1 MLASSRKHAMKFEIE
16 DFKNAKLAS
25 INIRSEKHGPEALN
39 PAVDLTHTMDIPNTD
54 LSMFDGHLLSALYY
68 RSEAAAGDG
77 GQGALEGMEAVSL
90 PNLRFPFMGAISW
103 GKEFTGYT
111 YTIQHGLGGK
121 SDIHLMDCKVNGF
134 KLEPKEGGTVSVKFR
149 VQCATN
155 LNEKT
160 MGKLALLAQNEVP
173 IMLVA
178 PEDKAQK
185 DLVENPF
192 PVGDAKEDKPKQQT
206 PEEAFVKNTMPPL

>member
-1 MLASSRKHAMKFEIE
+1 MKFEIE
-16 DFKNAKLAS
+16 EFKPAKLAS

-39 PAVDLTHTMDIPNTD
+39 PAVDLTYTMDIPNSD
-54 LSMFDGHLLSALYY
+54 LSMFDGHLMSALYY

-77 GQGALEGMEAVSL
+77 KQGEIEGMEATGL

-103 GKEFTGYT
+103 GKEFAGFTH
-111 YTIQHGLGGK
+111 TIQHGLGGK

-134 KLEPKEGGTVSVKFR
+134 KLEPKEGGTVSLKFR
-149 VQCATN
+149 VQCSTN

-173 IMLVA
+173 IMLLA
-178 PEDKAQK
+178 PEAGEQK
-185 DLVENPF
+185 EISTNPF
-192 PVGDAKEDKPKQQT
+192 PVGNDAKEEKKQQT
-206 PEEAFVKNTMPPL
+206 PEEAFANAGQTFPPID

>member
-1 MLASSRKHAMKFEIE
+1 MKFEIE
-16 DFKNAKLAS
+16 DFKPAKLAS

-39 PAVDLTHTMDIPNTD
+39 PAVDLTYTMDIPNSD

-68 RSEAAAGDG
+68 LSEAAAGDG
-77 GQGALEGMEAVSL
+77 KQGEIEGMEAVGL

-103 GKEFTGYT
+103 GKEFTGFT
-111 YTIQHGLGGK
+111 HTIQHGLGGK

-134 KLEPKEGGTVSVKFR
+134 KIEPKEGGTVALKFR
-149 VQCATN
+149 VQCSTN

-173 IMLVA
+173 IMLIA
-178 PEDKAQK
+178 PKDEAQK
-185 DLVENPF
+185 QIADNPF
-192 PVGDAKEDKPKQQT
+192 PVGNEPEGEKKQQT
-206 PEEAFVKNTMPPL
+206 PEEAFAGTTFPPLQ

>member
-1 MLASSRKHAMKFEIE
+1 MKFEIE
-16 DFKNAKLAS
+16 DFKTAKLAS

-39 PAVDLTHTMDIPNTD
+39 PAVDLTYTMDMPNSE

-77 GQGALEGMEAVSL
+77 KQSEIEGMEAVGL

-103 GKEFTGYT
+103 GKEYAGFTH
-111 YTIQHGLGGK
+111 TIGHGLGGK

-178 PEDKAQK
+178 PEDKAPK

-192 PVGDAKEDKPKQQT
+192 PVKDAKDAQEDKPKQQT
-206 PEEAFVKNTMPPL
+206 PEEAFVKAGSTVPPL